1 MTDDEINAALIPK
14 LAKHIGMAEAD
25 VRILPFDRLAYR
37 AGMRRAA
44 RVARNTAGEF
54 FAASNV
60 ERSIGADIAAA
71 AIERAAGGE
80 G

>member
-1 MTDDEINAALIPK
+1 MTDDEIRAAIAAIPNS
-14 LAKHIGMAEAD
+14 ARFFPPNTTEIA
-25 VRILPFDRLAYR
+25 IYR

-44 RVARNTAGEF
+44 QIAREHEF
-54 FAASNV
+54 A
-60 ERSIGADIAAA
+60 RTAAA

>member
-1 MTDDEINAALIPK
+1 MTDAEIDAAIRAVVPAECFVPNAGARAI
-14 LAKHIGMAEAD
+14 
-25 VRILPFDRLAYR
+25 YR

>member
-1 MTDDEINAALIPK
+1 MTDDEIRAAIAAIPDS
-14 LAKHIGMAEAD
+14 ARFFPPNTTEIA
-25 VRILPFDRLAYR
+25 IYR

-60 ERSIGADIAAA
+60 ERSTGADIPAA
-71 AIERAAGGE
+71 AIERAAGSG